1 MTSPASSLVVQT
13 VARGALYGAVAVLG
27 ACLFIL
33 LVLLGVAMRRAG
45 SLRARRAAST
55 EVRPAMQAALV
66 AFLAGG
72 TDDSVIRRYIQTH
85 PTDIAESILLFQST
99 VGGSARD
106 RLCGLA
112 LDLGLVHQWYE
123 DGRARR
129 VVRRR
134 AAFANLAFACV
145 YEPCR
150 RVAGDLLH
158 EALHD
163 RDEEVRLSACRG
175 LVPAGDAEQ
184 IEQLFELAIQPNLL
198 TRIVLTED
206 LRHHALPLAA
216 GPVRKALRSGD
227 ARRVRATLE
236 ILVAWERAI
245 PLEDLREF
253 LEHRDRDIRVL
264 AFRLASFASF
274 NFESRLALVRSLND
288 ADAEIRGLA
297 IIAVGRQK
305 MTEAIPE
312 LALCLRREGLEQARH
327 AAAAL
332 GGMPPQG
339 WRTLA
344 ELSESPNPVTALAA
358 SEALA
363 RARME
368 P

>member
-1 MTSPASSLVVQT
+1 MSWPAVSQP
-13 VARGALYGAVAVLG
+13 VARGALYAAVALVG
-27 ACLFIL
+27 ACIFFLSAL
-33 LVLLGVAMRRAG
+33 LLVAMRRAG
-45 SLRARRAAST
+45 RLRARRAESAA
-55 EVRPAMQAALV
+55 VRPALQAALV
-66 AFLAGG
+66 AYLAGG
-72 TDDSVIRRYIQTH
+72 TDDSLFRRYIGTH
-85 PTDIAESILLFQST
+85 PADLAESILLFQNT

-106 RLCGLA
+106 RLCALA
-112 LDLGLVHQWYE
+112 LDLRLVHQWYE
-123 DGRARR
+123 EGRARD

-134 AAFANLAFACV
+134 AACASLAFACV

-150 RVAGDLLH
+150 RVAGDLLI
-158 EALHD
+158 EALND
-163 RDEEVRLSACRG
+163 GDEEVRLSACQG
-175 LVPAGDAEQ
+175 LVLAGGEDQMED
-184 IEQLFELAIQPNLL
+184 LFELALQPNLL

-206 LRHHALPLAA
+206 LRRHALALAA
-216 GPVRKALRSGD
+216 GPVRVVLRSGD

-245 PLEDLREF
+245 PLEELREF

-274 NFESRLALVRSLND
+274 NFESRLALVRSLHD
-288 ADAEIRGLA
+288 PDAEIRGLA
-297 IIAVGRQK
+297 IVAVGRQK

-339 WRTLA
+339 WRTLE
-344 ELSESPNPVTALAA
+344 ELSASPNPVTALAA
-358 SEALA
+358 TEALA

-368 P
+368 A